1 MLKTSLLH
9 LFLNYTY
16 NGETISPLKK
26 QYFKKK
32 IKKGVAR
39 ESVEMSN

>member
-1 MLKTSLLH
+1 MLETSLLC
-9 LFLNYTY
+9 LFLNYTH

-26 QYFKKK
+26 QYLKKN

-39 ESVEMSN
+39 ESVEMSY